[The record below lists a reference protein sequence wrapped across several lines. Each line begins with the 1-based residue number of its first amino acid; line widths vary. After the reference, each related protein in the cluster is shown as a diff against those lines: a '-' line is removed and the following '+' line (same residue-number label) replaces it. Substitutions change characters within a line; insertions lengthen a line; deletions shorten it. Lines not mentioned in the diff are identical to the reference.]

1 MLGNLKRLI
10 YSKFRGLYIFLFKYS
25 FISVKY
31 IFTKDYKMNKISSLQ
46 KKDILDFFK
55 KISKKENKI
64 KCKRINEN
72 IFEIKKI

>member
-1 MLGNLKRLI
+1 
-10 YSKFRGLYIFLFKYS
+10 
-25 FISVKY
+25 
-31 IFTKDYKMNKISSLQ
+31 MNKISSLQ